1 MGDWAREALRSG
13 LALGLASSN
22 SACLATALYSF
33 VAVLVMLI
41 KVLKERL
48 VLLRNLTLGSKL
60 GKHAGESLDSFLVE
74 VVLVRLHIAELGKGL
89 VAVIKFADVRL
100 HALVSLF
107 MRANVATL
115 GKRLSTNATAKRL
128 LSGMTT
134 HVCLEI
140 ATLGKGEATVF
151 LVANIRL
158 GTSVST
164 AVNIQVRLLNEALVA
179 AWTIANPLLLGLAVS
194 KSRSAAGSGG
204 LGVVSARCESRSRS
218 LTSLNSGLGL
228 PSLDCLHELVN
239 IRLKVDSVAGVN
251 RLVVSN
257 RLGIGSRVRRDG

>member
-1 MGDWAREALRSG
+1 MRNWAREALRSG

-22 SACLATALYSF
+22 GACLATAFYSF

-48 VLLRNLTLGSKL
+48 VLLRNLTLSSKL
-60 GKHAGESLDSFLVE
+60 GKHAGESLDSFLVK
-74 VVLVRLHIAELGKGL
+74 VVLMRLHIAKLGKGL
-89 VAVIKFADVRL
+89 VAVIEFADVRL

-115 GKRLSTNATAKRL
+115 GKRLSTNATTEGL
-128 LSGMTT
+128 LPGMTT
-134 HVCLEI
+134 HVCLEV

-151 LVANIRL
+151 LVANIWL

-179 AWTIANPLLLGLAVS
+179 AWTVANPLLLGLTVS

-204 LGVVSARCESRSRS
+204 LGLVSARSESRSRS
-218 LTSLNSGLGL
+218 MRSFNPGLGL
-228 PSLDCLHELVN
+228 SSLDSLHELVN
-239 IRLKVDSVAGVN
+239 VCLKVDSVFGVN

-257 RLGIGSRVRRDG
+257 RLRIGSRVRRDG